1 MSRRRTSQGPQRHA
15 LHRLVLAV
23 FALALSGVHLVG
35 LGHLLFVTH
44 VICEHGALL
53 HTEEALAH
61 VDEPAPA
68 DVDSAAPGLG
78 EHHQHCD
85 AFAVETTAVA
95 VEPAFSAPAP
105 LSFLLASEAPAS
117 PFAHR
122 PIGLL
127 ALAPKASP
135 PSPRSF
141 L

>member
-1 MSRRRTSQGPQRHA
+1 MSRRGTSTGQRRHA
-15 LHRLVLAV
+15 LHRLVLAI
-23 FALALSGVHLVG
+23 FAVALSGLHLVS

-44 VICEHGALL
+44 VVCEHGALL

-61 VDEPAPA
+61 VDEQAPTG
-68 DVDSAAPGLG
+68 VDSAAPGLG

-95 VEPAFSAPAP
+95 VQPAFSAPAP
-105 LSFLLASEAPAS
+105 PALLLDAEAPAS
-117 PFAHR
+117 PIAHR

-135 PSPRSF
+135 PSDRSF
-141 L
+141 V